1 MHPILAQLNPAQQ
14 EAAGQIDGPLLIL
27 AGAGS
32 GKTRVIVHRIA
43 YLIEAFHVS
52 PFRILAVTFTN
63 KASQE
68 MRERVASLLSPE
80 ISRRIMVSTFH
91 SACLRILRQHID
103 LLRIRKD
110 FVVYDASDQ
119 LTLMKSCVSELGI
132 NEDLFQPRSLLGQ
145 ISKLKHKLVLP
156 EDYEGQAGDFGFEAV
171 LKKVYSL
178 YQARL
183 ASLNALDFD
192 DLIGCTIRLLQSR
205 PDVQRTFH
213 ERFEYIMVDEYQD
226 TNHAQYQLI
235 RLLTSKKRNLCVV
248 GDDDQS
254 IYAFRGA
261 DVGNILTFERDFP
274 DAKVVIL
281 NQNYRSTG
289 TILSAASAMIEK
301 NRDRKQKN
309 LWTENGTGEKI
320 VWGKMADEN
329 AEARFVLKTI
339 NLFQDN
345 GDYGLS
351 DFAILYR
358 TNAQSRVIE
367 ECLRNAGMPYFIYGG
382 LRFYDRKEVKD
393 LIAYLRVIVYE
404 GDDISLRRIINL
416 PQRSI
421 GRVTCDHLASFA
433 ASAQMSLL
441 EAIPQAEEMG
451 LSPQGK
457 RGLATFFELVDSLR
471 AFAADATLP
480 ELVRFLID
488 EINYLDYLK
497 KAYGHESESR
507 IENVLEL
514 IAAADEFIL
523 QEDHEQFDLDGNLV
537 EMERVGLPGLK
548 AFLDQIALVSS
559 GEENDQT
566 ARGVTLMTL
575 HSAKGLEFPVVFL
588 VGMEEGLFPH
598 SRSLTQA
605 KEMEEERRLCY
616 VGMTRAKERLY
627 LVSATQRRLYGTAQ
641 WNNPS
646 RFILDLPEES
656 VHIIAPPPPSA
667 AGGYVDRSY
676 GGNRTQTTFDRSQY
690 RNEAAQSTGAPRTVL
705 RKRDAG
711 SGEFEVGA
719 MIRHAR
725 FGLGRVEGYEG
736 SGETCKV
743 TILFESSGIKKMALK
758 YAKLEKW

>member
-1 MHPILAQLNPAQQ
+1 MLHPILADLNPAQR
-14 EAAGQIDGPLLIL
+14 EAAEQVDGPLLIL

-43 YLIEAFHVS
+43 YLIEAFQVS

-68 MRERVASLLSPE
+68 MRERVAKLLSPE
-80 ISRRIMVSTFH
+80 ISRRLMVSTFH

-103 LLRIRKD
+103 LMGIRKD

-119 LTLMKSCVSELGI
+119 LALMKSCVSELEI

-145 ISKLKHKLVLP
+145 ISQLKHKLILP
-156 EDYEGQAGDFGFEAV
+156 ETYADQAGDFGFESV
-171 LKKVYSL
+171 LKKVYHL
-178 YQARL
+178 YQIRL
-183 ASLNALDFD
+183 SALNALDFD
-192 DLIGCTIRLLQSR
+192 DLIGCTIRLFQSR
-205 PDVQRTFH
+205 SDIQRMYQD
-213 ERFEYIMVDEYQD
+213 RFQYIMVDEYQD

-235 RLLTSKKRNLCVV
+235 RLMTSEKRNLCVV

-261 DVGNILTFERDFP
+261 DVGNILSFERDFP
-274 DAKVVIL
+274 DTKVVVL
-281 NQNYRSTG
+281 SQNYRSTN

-301 NRDRKQKN
+301 NRHRKPKN

-320 VWGKMADEN
+320 VWGKTASEN
-329 AEARFVLKTI
+329 EEARFVLRT
-339 NLFQDN
+339 LSGLQES

-367 ECLRNAGMPYFIYGG
+367 ESLRNAGLPYFVYGG

-393 LIAYLRVIVYE
+393 LIAYLRLIVYRA
-404 GDDISLRRIINL
+404 DDISVRRIINL
-416 PQRSI
+416 PPRSI
-421 GRVTCDHLASFA
+421 GRVSFERLAQYA
-433 ASAQMSLL
+433 ETNQYPLL
-441 EAIPQAEEMG
+441 DALAHAEEMG

-457 RGLATFFELVDSLR
+457 NGVVAFMELIERLSDFAEDVPLPQLLRFLVDEVDYM
-471 AFAADATLP
+471 A
-480 ELVRFLID
+480 
-488 EINYLDYLK
+488 YLK
-497 KAYGHESESR
+497 KAFGHESESR
-507 IENVLEL
+507 IENVLEF
-514 IAAADEFIL
+514 IAAADEFVMAS
-523 QEDHEQFDLDGNLV
+523 EDEQYGLDGTLI
-537 EMERVGLPGLK
+537 EIERSGLGGLK

-559 GEENDQT
+559 GEENDQNG
-566 ARGVTLMTL
+566 RGVTLMTL

-598 SRSLTQA
+598 SRALTQP

-627 LVSATQRRLYGTAQ
+627 LVSATQRRLYGTSH

-646 RFILDLPEES
+646 RFIQDLPEEI
-656 VHIIAPPPPSA
+656 VRTIEPAAPYTSRGYSREGYRENRYQNRSDRTGKKDSFLKPA
-667 AGGYVDRSY
+667 ATKPETANLPGY
-676 GGNRTQTTFDRSQY
+676 
-690 RNEAAQSTGAPRTVL
+690 
-705 RKRDAG
+705 
-711 SGEFEVGA
+711 FEVGS

-725 FGLGRVEGYEG
+725 FGIGRVERYEG
-736 SGETCKV
+736 VGEGCKV
-743 TILFESSGIKKMALK
+743 TIQFETSGKKKMALK
-758 YAKLEKW
+758 YAKLEEW